1 MKKMISALKNEKGF
15 TVIEILIV
23 TALIAIMSSIA
34 IPSYSVWLP
43 NYRLKSASRD
53 LLSNFQLAK
62 LTSIKKNCNC
72 AITFNQPVLG
82 TTYDYIVFVDADN
95 DLEFDAGEEILT
107 KILWASYKNVLFDT
121 SHGSVNFASND
132 DGLPATAFRTNGL
145 PVSNTGAMGIGTVY
159 LKNTR
164 DKTSSVIL
172 SASGNIR
179 IP

>member
-1 MKKMISALKNEKGF
+1 MKKLISALKNEKGF
-15 TVIEILIV
+15 TLIEVLVVISLIS
-23 TALIAIMSSIA
+23 IMASIA
-34 IPSYSVWLP
+34 IPGYSVWLP
-43 NYRLKSASRD
+43 NYRLKNASRD

-82 TTYDYIVFVDADN
+82 TTYDYVVFVDADN

-107 KILWASYKNVLFDT
+107 KILWTSYKNVLFDT
-121 SHGSVNFASND
+121 NLGSVNFASND
-132 DGLPATAFRTNGL
+132 DGLPAIAFRTNGL
-145 PVSNTGAMGIGTVY
+145 PVSNSGAMGMGTVF

-164 DKTSSVIL
+164 DKTSSVVL